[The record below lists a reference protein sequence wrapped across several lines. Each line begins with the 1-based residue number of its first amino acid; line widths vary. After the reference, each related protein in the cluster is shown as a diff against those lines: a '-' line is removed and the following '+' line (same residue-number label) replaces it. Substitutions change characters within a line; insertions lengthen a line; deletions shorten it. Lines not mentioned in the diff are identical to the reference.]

1 MTQRFIKLG
10 EGYGD
15 TFELFTLI
23 KAMPE
28 RVNHLIAFHTDQNG
42 EAKTSLAVVFKPTTE
57 GNFQPIYIC
66 LEGIP
71 KTEQPNIRFNKFKQ
85 LAKQLNKKVIEMDVP
100 SSNTY
105 YEEDLYFQ
113 QLISILRLNHLLEP
127 L

>member
-15 TFELFTLI
+15 TFELFTLVES
-23 KAMPE
+23 MPD
-28 RVNHLIAFHTDQNG
+28 RVEQFLIFNTEKN
-42 EAKTSLAVVFKPTTE
+42 EAKRRSIAVVFKPTNQ

-71 KTEQPNIRFNKFKQ
+71 QKEKEDLRIVQFRE
-85 LAKQLNKKVIEMDVP
+85 LAEKLNKQIIEMDVP
-100 SSNTY
+100 SSNSY
-105 YEEDLYFQ
+105 FEEELYFQ
-113 QLISILRLNHLLEP
+113 KLIAILRLNHLIKP